1 MSNLE
6 NKSELNIFAAKIL
19 IENNIYPPSVHFSY
33 YSCIQLLKFKMN
45 VFFGVTYEQLAIDIS
60 SHSKLNTHEYII
72 SYITEELKKNL
83 SVQAGQDFKRAI
95 KELKFFRIKSDYE
108 DLEINR
114 PSSEKAFEL
123 AERIRN
129 LIKEN
134 L

>member
-19 IENNIYPPSVHFSY
+19 IENNIYPPSVHCSY

-72 SYITEELKKNL
+72 S
-83 SVQAGQDFKRAI
+83 SV
-95 KELKFFRIKSDYE
+95 
-108 DLEINR
+108 
-114 PSSEKAFEL
+114 
-123 AERIRN
+123 
-129 LIKEN
+129 
-134 L
+134 